1 LANIHPNAQK
11 AAEAAECAGEQGKYW
26 QMQDKLF
33 QNQNALEIPRLKEL
47 RGKSDWKGVF

>member
-1 LANIHPNAQK
+1 MRDLPLANIHPNAQK

-33 QNQNALEIPRLKEL
+33 QKPECP
-47 RGKSDWKGVF
+47 